1 MYVRSFGEQ
10 IERLFQIYDNYI
22 TSSLMLSY
30 MEL

>member
-1 MYVRSFGEQ
+1 MYVCSFGEQ

-22 TSSLMLSY
+22 TFSLLSY